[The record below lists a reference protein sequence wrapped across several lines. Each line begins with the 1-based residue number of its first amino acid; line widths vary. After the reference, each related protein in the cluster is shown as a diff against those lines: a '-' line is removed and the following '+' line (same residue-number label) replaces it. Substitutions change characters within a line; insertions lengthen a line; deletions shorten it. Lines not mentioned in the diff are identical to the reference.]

1 MTWHNVRAISQYVG
15 VESGTGKI
23 NFTFSRE
30 GTKAGLVVHVHCD
43 WKTYLCLAAIDS
55 RMIETCRIRKQEV
68 KVIQL
73 CHSQYLAGTRV
84 LFTFVPSGRPN
95 MFAKCWSELASG
107 AEWPSCF
114 EKWGLPGAKLWARWP
129 WCQHERLILV
139 NVEESLMST
148 QTTNNSYIA
157 ARLDSFFYVP
167 SSIYVVIATFF
178 LPHDSLSFSRQNISC
193 ERLLSV
199 SAKSIPGQLSR
210 YFFGG
215 PSM

>member
-1 MTWHNVRAISQYVG
+1 MNSETLVSSAGGKRRWLGGVSTGWLISSVWVVNNKEVKDADRAMTWHNVRAISQYVG

-157 ARLDSFFYVP
+157 ARLDSFFLR
-167 SSIYVVIATFF
+167 A
-178 LPHDSLSFSRQNISC
+178 L
-193 ERLLSV
+193 
-199 SAKSIPGQLSR
+199 
-210 YFFGG
+210 
-215 PSM
+215 